1 MRKIIATIRLGHN
14 QVGFYDKLT
23 GIYLTQEKPTADI
36 FAGMNTTQIRKSL
49 ISKRIVLISGSL
61 DNSSLPIMTAVNNQ
75 KKTEV
80 APIVNTVPNTE
91 KPAMEQPTK
100 EPVATVVE
108 EVAPKKKNK
117 RKVAEKVEEPIEEK
131 VVPQEIQ
138 EQPEVT
144 EEAIVTIE

>member
-75 KKTEV
+75 KKTEA

-91 KPAMEQPTK
+91 KPAMEQSTK
-100 EPVATVVE
+100 EPVVTVVE

-117 RKVAEKVEEPIEEK
+117 RKAAEKVEESVEEK
-131 VVPQEIQ
+131 VIPQEIQ

-144 EEAIVTIE
+144 EETIVTIE

>member
-36 FAGMNTTQIRKSL
+36 FAGMNTMQIRKSL

-75 KKTEV
+75 KKTEA
-80 APIVNTVPNTE
+80 APIVDIAPNTE
-91 KPAMEQPTK
+91 KPVMEQHTK
-100 EPVATVVE
+100 ETVATAIE
-108 EVAPKKKNK
+108 EAAPKKKSK
-117 RKVAEKVEEPIEEK
+117 RKAAEKVEESVEEK
-131 VVPQEIQ
+131 VVPQEVQ